1 MANWWFGA
9 RWFGIRIRIPLTNN
23 PFHFRGSQKSKPR
36 GPNQTT
42 KLTIKNSWLKGVLGT
57 NKNKLWNKKHKLPG
71 FGWFQMGFKGWFGM
85 FISNP
90 VTEVQFT
97 HLLCFAKGENVPR
110 VGVQRKDE
118 SGTRDE
124 VVDLGSTIPDV
135 LERGDKPKGLRKGA
149 CCSPWHV
156 FVLFFLLVKIF
167 FRRTKIGS
175 GKKGFLQV
183 WFQGLRI
190 TIWTLNIDTP
200 FLPSKSKSLEKSV
213 QSGVSFSKK
222 SYPFLPLERWL
233 QHASFFRNPFFQ
245 RLIIFSHYFR
255 PSLRK
260 PRGKTYM
267 EFLPGMGVSA
277 TAAVLKWAT
286 RRLAGQGG
294 RTGWRAGGPAG
305 SLH

>member
-1 MANWWFGA
+1 MKVVGKLHPKNQGLSPKKGPFQKDFQGICFFFFGGGTFYVTLLEKKNPWIFFFGSVFHQLMANWWFGA

-135 LERGDKPKGLRKGA
+135 LERGEKPKGLRKGA
-149 CCSPWHV
+149 CCSPRHV
-156 FVLFFLLVKIF
+156 FLFLFFLLVKILF
-167 FRRTKIGS
+167 GEQTLDWD
-175 GKKGFLQV
+175 KK
-183 WFQGLRI
+183 
-190 TIWTLNIDTP
+190 D
-200 FLPSKSKSLEKSV
+200 
-213 QSGVSFSKK
+213 SFKFDS
-222 SYPFLPLERWL
+222 RD
-233 QHASFFRNPFFQ
+233 
-245 RLIIFSHYFR
+245 
-255 PSLRK
+255 
-260 PRGKTYM
+260 
-267 EFLPGMGVSA
+267 
-277 TAAVLKWAT
+277 
-286 RRLAGQGG
+286 
-294 RTGWRAGGPAG
+294 
-305 SLH
+305 